1 LLLDMSR
8 SGLSLCLFCFFMICA
23 DAHSQGTVL
32 QKSVRKGVIYN
43 KERSVDFAIQTNG
56 FFVGYNSG
64 RLRTYYLTN
73 YFHLDFGLLE
83 HPREVKLNKNFNQG
97 GGFFS
102 SFTYGKRNS
111 LWNFRAGRGFV
122 RYFSEKDRKKGVALG
137 VRLEGGVL
145 MGILKPYYLRV
156 IKNQDGILYI
166 ENIKYSEATRDVFLD
181 LNSIVGASSFGVGLT
196 ELSFAPGAYGR
207 MGVMIDPGAFEK
219 YVRALNFGLQLDLY
233 PKRVPIMA
241 SRENPFAYLNFYL
254 NLQFGSRK

>member
-1 LLLDMSR
+1 MS
-8 SGLSLCLFCFFMICA
+8 SSSYCIGLFCLFTVCVHA
-23 DAHSQGTVL
+23 QNQGSVV
-32 QKSVRKGVIYN
+32 QQSVRKGVIYN
-43 KERSVDFAIQTNG
+43 KEKSIDMAIQTNG

-64 RLRTYYLTN
+64 KLRTYYLTN

-83 HPREVKLNKNFNQG
+83 HPREVRLNKNFNHG

-111 LWNFRAGRGFV
+111 LWNFRAGKGFV

-137 VRLEGGVL
+137 IRLEGGVL

-156 IKNQDGILYI
+156 IKNQDGILFI
-166 ENIKYSEATRDVFLD
+166 ENIKYSESTKDVFLD

-196 ELSFAPGAYGR
+196 ELNFAPGAYGR
-207 MGVMIDPGAFEK
+207 MGIMIDPGAFEK

-241 SRENPFAYLNFYL
+241 SRQNPFAYLNFYL